1 MAAAVWEDERV
12 VRGMGV
18 HLQAQRD
25 KGGTRIGWK
34 MGLGLPA
41 IMERLGTTGALVA
54 ELQDATLLQSGASLS
69 VDGWAR
75 PVFEPEVAV
84 FVGTDVE
91 PGGDRDAAA
100 AAITALAPAIEMVD
114 LPSPPSDPGAVLEG
128 GFAHRAVILGAQDA
142 SRAGGDFSGLST
154 TVTANGEPF
163 AAEEDPEGAVG
174 GDILGLVRHAAD
186 YLGAFGQRLEAGQFL
201 DHRLHDRAPA
211 AGRGRA
217 TPRVR
222 PRRDRDR
229 RGDAHVTGTTTAAE
243 SRLAMPGGEVNLLR
257 GGDGPPLLF
266 LHGGGGAGAWSP
278 LHDALSRRFD
288 VIAPDHPGFGRSDDF
303 ESFGGDRRPRLPLP
317 TTSSTEL
324 GIDRR
329 RRRRRVVRRLARGEL
344 AVARPARASTSSC
357 SWPRS
362 GCGCPTTRS
371 PTSSSCSPS
380 SGSPPLFHD
389 PPRGARCLAEPTST
403 RSARRTATRRR
414 SPATRGSRSS
424 TTRSSSAG
432 CAASR
437 ARRSWSGRTTTSVI
451 PRAHAERYAERI
463 ADARLDVVEDCGH
476 ALYVERPEEIADVV
490 ARSCREEARSMK
502 FNFFHLMPYPYLPED
517 FDERIA
523 TPSLT
528 YPNGHFDPQVGNE
541 LYNRYLDEL
550 EYADGSASTASAST
564 STTRPPTG

>member
-54 ELQDATLLQSGASLS
+54 ELQDATLLESGASLS

-114 LPSPPSDPGAVLEG
+114 LPSPPTDPGAVLEG

-211 AGRGRA
+211 AGRGGSA
-217 TPRVR
+217 PRVR

-229 RGDAHVTGTTTAAE
+229 RGDADVTPTTTAAE
-243 SRLAMPGGEVNLLR
+243 SRLAMPGGEISLLR

-266 LHGGGGAGAWSP
+266 LHGAGGAGLWNPFHGLLAEHASV
-278 LHDALSRRFD
+278 F
-288 VIAPDHPGFGRSDDF
+288 APDAPGFGLSDMLPAVDGVDDLVYF
-303 ESFGGDRRPRLPLP
+303 YLELLDRLELERPTIVGHSFGGWC
-317 TTSSTEL
+317 
-324 GIDRR
+324 
-329 RRRRRVVRRLARGEL
+329 AAEL
-344 AVARPARASTSSC
+344 AVHSPERVGTARAPRPARAAAYRATC
-357 SWPRS
+357 RS
-362 GCGCPTTRS
+362 
-371 PTSSSCSPS
+371 TSSSCSRRRS
-380 SGSPPLFHD
+380 RACCST
-389 PPRGARCLAEPTST
+389 TST
-403 RSARRTATRRR
+403 RPRSCSA
-414 SPATRGSRSS
+414 PSRAS
-424 TTRSSSAG
+424 TT
-432 CAASR
+432 
-437 ARRSWSGRTTTSVI
+437 
-451 PRAHAERYAERI
+451 
-463 ADARLDVVEDCGH
+463 
-476 ALYVERPEEIADVV
+476 
-490 ARSCREEARSMK
+490 SCR
-502 FNFFHLMPYPYLPED
+502 P
-517 FDERIA
+517 
-523 TPSLT
+523 
-528 YPNGHFDPQVGNE
+528 
-541 LYNRYLDEL
+541 
-550 EYADGSASTASAST
+550 
-564 STTRPPTG
+564 TRT